1 MKERLGES
9 GTAISQNESEDAEPE
24 PGQLCLQNQAGLTK
38 NAKKI

>member
-9 GTAISQNESEDAEPE
+9 GTTSSRSESEDAEPE

-38 NAKKI
+38 NAKKL